1 MNIFDTIMNTSIEIT
16 IMALIVFGSTML
28 IKIPIKQKTSTL
40 AENKRKLWNSLI
52 ILIPLCLAFIIT
64 IIYSSIFLKY
74 IKVGL
79 MLDLTISVY
88 ILSLTIYAVYDRI
101 VIIIQGFKKGNISLN
116 ECVTQAK
123 DILLSDTDKIIGEKE
138 QELLE
143 VVNQIKVLVNEKE
156 LLTSSQQQINLS
168 TLANTNIKI
177 QSLQEKKKSLENL
190 IKNKKEEIK
199 IKGE

>member
-79 MLDLTISVY
+79 MLDLTINVY

-177 QSLQEKKKSLENL
+177 QSLQEKK
-190 IKNKKEEIK
+190 
-199 IKGE
+199 